1 MSLELAAPYDGTAVV
16 HDGVAGTGTVSAG
29 VITGGG
35 PMSVYSEVGVGVHFE
50 AIVLLGSSVIPC
62 VLVAFRYFIRWTMAS
77 PWDTK
82 GLGRNG
88 RIHALQK

>member
-50 AIVLLGSSVIPC
+50 AIVFVGVKRDPLCPC
-62 VLVAFRYFIRWTMAS
+62 RSQVF
-77 PWDTK
+77 
-82 GLGRNG
+82 
-88 RIHALQK
+88 H